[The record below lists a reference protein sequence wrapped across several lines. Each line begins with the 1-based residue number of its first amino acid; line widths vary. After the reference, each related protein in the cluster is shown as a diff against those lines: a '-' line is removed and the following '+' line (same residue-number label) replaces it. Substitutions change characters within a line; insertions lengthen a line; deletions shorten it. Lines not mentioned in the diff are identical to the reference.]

1 MNFQELIAFC
11 KPVSVSGSEP
21 ETMGKLRQDSREIEP
36 GDIFIA
42 VKGTK
47 SDGHNFI
54 DEAIDRGAAVIISE
68 KELNTDTSVAVLQ
81 VKKTRK
87 LLGKLAQ
94 KMEGN
99 PAQKLTIIGVT
110 GTNGKT
116 TVATL
121 VWQILT
127 KLNYKASLLGTI
139 EKRVLQKQSSSRL
152 TTADPIELAET
163 MREMVEAGSEYL
175 VMEVSSHALDQ
186 RRTKGIPFKVAVF
199 TNLSHDHLD
208 YHETMNEYASAK
220 KKLFN
225 SLDRKSWAV
234 TNADDERGEWIVNS
248 TPAKVLSF
256 SFENKGL
263 IQAEILT
270 SDATG
275 MTISIDDTQ
284 IETPLVGRFNAYNV
298 VEALLTCTALGID
311 GKAAAG
317 FLKHCH
323 GAPGRMERVNND
335 SSIENEPIV
344 FVDYAH
350 TPHALENVLSTLKE
364 LKTRHQK
371 LVCVFGCGGDRDK
384 TKRPKMAE
392 IAESYTN
399 RIIVTSDNP
408 RTENPDSII
417 DHIMEGFKNPGEVTR
432 ITNRKDAIRE
442 AVFTSKA
449 GSIVLIAGK
458 GHETYQEINGNR
470 IHFDDREVVR
480 VALRERDGQTE
491 KEGAV

>member
-11 KPVSVSGSEP
+11 KPISVSGPEP
-21 ETMGKLRQDSREIEP
+21 ETIGKLRQDSREIDP

-54 DEAIDRGAAVIISE
+54 AEAIEHGAAVIISQ
-68 KELNTDTSVAVLQ
+68 KELNINENVAVIQ

-99 PAQKLTIIGVT
+99 PANKLTIIGVT

-127 KLNYKASLLGTI
+127 KLDYKASLLGTI
-139 EKRVLQKQSSSRL
+139 EKRVLQRQSPSRL

-163 MREMVEAGSEYL
+163 MREMVDAGSEYL
-175 VMEVSSHALDQ
+175 AMEVSSHALDQ
-186 RRTKGIPFKVAVF
+186 RRTKGISFKVAVF

-225 SLDRKSWAV
+225 SLDSKSWAI

-256 SFENKGL
+256 SFEDKGL
-263 IQAEILT
+263 LHAKILK

-275 MTISIDDTQ
+275 MTISIDETK

-311 GKAAAG
+311 GKKAAEI
-317 FLKHCH
+317 LEHCH
-323 GAPGRMERVNND
+323 GAPGRMERINED
-335 SSIENEPIV
+335 LTIENEPIV

-350 TPHALENVLSTLKE
+350 TPNALENVLSTLRE

-384 TKRPKMAE
+384 SKRPKMAS
-392 IAESYTN
+392 IAESYAN
-399 RIIVTSDNP
+399 RVIVTSDNP
-408 RTENPDSII
+408 RTEDPGLII
-417 DHIMEGFKNPGEVTR
+417 DEIMKGFKHPDEITR
-432 ITNRKDAIRE
+432 ITNRQDAIKE
-442 AVFTSKA
+442 AVLSSKA

-458 GHETYQEINGNR
+458 GHETYQEINGKR
-470 IHFDDREVVR
+470 IHFDDREIVR
-480 VALRERDGQTE
+480 EALQQRDGRAK
-491 KEGAV
+491 KEGAI

>member
-1 MNFQELIAFC
+1 M
-11 KPVSVSGSEP
+11 
-21 ETMGKLRQDSREIEP
+21 
-36 GDIFIA
+36 
-42 VKGTK
+42 KGTK

-54 DEAIDRGAAVIISE
+54 DEAIEHGAAVIISQ
-68 KELNTDTSVAVLQ
+68 KELDLDENVAVIQ

-94 KMEGN
+94 RMEAN
-99 PAQKLTIIGVT
+99 PADKLTIIGVT

-121 VWQILT
+121 VWQILS
-127 KLNYKASLLGTI
+127 KLNYRASLLGTI
-139 EKRVLQKQSSSRL
+139 EKRVLQEKSPSRL
-152 TTADPIELAET
+152 TTADPIELAEA

-186 RRTKGIPFKVAVF
+186 RRTKGISFKVAVF

-225 SLDRKSWAV
+225 SLDSKSWAI
-234 TNADDERGEWIVNS
+234 TNADDDRGEWIVNS

-256 SFENKGL
+256 SFGDKGL
-263 IQAEILT
+263 LQAKILR

-275 MTISIDDTQ
+275 MTISLDETE

-311 GKAAAG
+311 GRNAAG
-317 FLKHCH
+317 ILKHCH
-323 GAPGRMERVNND
+323 GAPGRMERVNED
-335 SSIENEPIV
+335 LAIENEPIV

-350 TPHALENVLSTLKE
+350 TPNALENVLSTLRE

-384 TKRPKMAE
+384 SKRPKMAN
-392 IAESYTN
+392 IAESFAN
-399 RIIVTSDNP
+399 QVIVTSDNP
-408 RTENPDSII
+408 RSEDPDTII
-417 DHIMEGFKNPGEVTR
+417 DDIMEGFKHPDKITR
-432 ITNRKDAIRE
+432 IIQRKNAIKE
-442 AVFTSKA
+442 AVLSSKA
-449 GSIVLIAGK
+449 GSIVLVAGK
-458 GHETYQEINGNR
+458 GHEIYQEINSER
-470 IHFDDREVVR
+470 IHFDDREIVR
-480 VALRERDGQTE
+480 EALQQRDGRAE
-491 KEGAV
+491 KQGAI

>member
-1 MNFQELIAFC
+1 MNFQELISFC
-11 KPVSVSGSEP
+11 KPISVSGPEP
-21 ETMGKLRQDSREIEP
+21 ESIGKLRQDSREVEP

-54 DEAIDRGAAVIISE
+54 NEAIERGAAVIISE
-68 KELNTDTSVAVLQ
+68 KELDTDSDVAVLE

-94 KMEGN
+94 KMEKK
-99 PAQKLTIIGVT
+99 PAEKLTIVGVT

-139 EKRVLQKQSSSRL
+139 EKRVLKNQTQSRL
-152 TTADPIELAET
+152 TTADPIELAHD
-163 MREMVEAGSEYL
+163 MKEMVDAGSEYL
-175 VMEVSSHALDQ
+175 IMEVSSHALDQ
-186 RRTKGIPFKVAVF
+186 RRTKGISFKVAVF

-225 SLDRKSWAV
+225 SLDSTSWAII
-234 TNADDERGEWIVNS
+234 NADDERGEWMVNS

-256 SFENKGL
+256 SFEDKGL
-263 IQAEILT
+263 LQATILK

-275 MTISIDDTQ
+275 MKISLDETE

-298 VEALLTCTALGID
+298 VEALLTCTVLGID
-311 GKAAAG
+311 GHHTAG
-317 FLKHCH
+317 ILKHCQ
-323 GAPGRMERVNND
+323 GAPGRMERVN
-335 SSIENEPIV
+335 SEETIESEPVV

-350 TPHALENVLSTLKE
+350 TPNALENVLSTLKE
-364 LKTRHQK
+364 LKTQGQK
-371 LVCVFGCGGDRDK
+371 LILVFGCGGDRDK
-384 TKRPKMAE
+384 TKRPKMAG
-392 IAESYTN
+392 IAELYATQV
-399 RIIVTSDNP
+399 IVTSDNP
-408 RTENPDSII
+408 RSEDPDSII
-417 DHIMEGFKNPGEVTR
+417 DDVMEGFKNPDQVTR
-432 ITNRKDAIRE
+432 ITARDQAIKE
-442 AVFTSKA
+442 AISSSKP

-458 GHETYQEINGNR
+458 GHETYQVIHGER
-470 IHFDDREVVR
+470 IHFDDREIAR
-480 VALRERDGQTE
+480 DALRARNGFTKTE
-491 KEGAV
+491 GVA

>member
-11 KPVSVSGSEP
+11 KPISVSGTEP
-21 ETMGKLRQDSREIEP
+21 ETIGKLRQDSREIAP

-54 DEAIDRGAAVIISE
+54 DEAIEGGAAVIISE
-68 KELNTDTSVAVLQ
+68 KELETNHDVAVLE

-94 KMEGN
+94 KIEGN
-99 PAQKLTIIGVT
+99 PADKLTIIGVT

-121 VWQILT
+121 IWQILS

-139 EKRVLQKQSSSRL
+139 EKRVLQKKSQSRL
-152 TTADPIELAET
+152 TTADPIELASA
-163 MREMVEAGSEYL
+163 MKEMVDAGSEYL
-175 VMEVSSHALDQ
+175 AMEVSSHALDQ
-186 RRTKGIPFKVAVF
+186 RRTKGISFNVAVF

-225 SLDRKSWAV
+225 SLDSKNWAI

-256 SFENKGL
+256 SFEDKGL
-263 IQAEILT
+263 LQAKILK

-275 MTISIDDTQ
+275 MTISIDDTE

-311 GKAAAG
+311 GQAAAG
-317 FLKHCH
+317 ILKHCD
-323 GAPGRMERVNND
+323 GAPGRMERVNKD
-335 SSIENEPIV
+335 LEIKDEPIV

-350 TPHALENVLSTLKE
+350 TPNALENVLSTLKE
-364 LKTRHQK
+364 LQTRHQK
-371 LVCVFGCGGDRDK
+371 LVVVFGCGGDRDK
-384 TKRPKMAE
+384 TKRPKMAT
-392 IAESYTN
+392 IAESYAN
-399 RIIVTSDNP
+399 RVIVTSDNP
-408 RTENPDSII
+408 RTEDPDTII
-417 DHIMEGFKNPGEVTR
+417 DHIMEGFKKPDEVTR
-432 ITNRKDAIRE
+432 ITNREEAIYE
-442 AVFTSKA
+442 AVLSSKA
-449 GSIVLIAGK
+449 GSIVLVAGK
-458 GHETYQEINGNR
+458 GHETYQEINGKR
-470 IHFDDREVVR
+470 IHFDDREVVQE
-480 VALRERDGQTE
+480 ALQSRNKKTE
-491 KEGAV
+491 KEGAA

>member
-11 KPVSVSGSEP
+11 KPISVSGPEP
-21 ETMGKLRQDSREIEP
+21 ETIGKLRQDSREVEP
-36 GDIFIA
+36 GDIFVA
-42 VKGTK
+42 VRGSR

-54 DEAIDRGAAVIISE
+54 GEAIEHGAAVIISQ
-68 KELNTDTSVAVLQ
+68 KEVDIDESVAVLQ

-94 KMEGN
+94 RMTGN
-99 PAQKLTIIGVT
+99 PADKLTIVGVT

-139 EKRVLQKQSSSRL
+139 EKRVLEQQAPSRL
-152 TTADPIELAET
+152 TTADPIELAES
-163 MREMVEAGSEYL
+163 MKEMVDAGSEYL

-186 RRTKGIPFKVAVF
+186 RRTNGIPFKVAVF

-208 YHETMNEYASAK
+208 YHETMSEYASAK

-225 SLDRKSWAV
+225 SLDSKSWAI
-234 TNADDERGEWIVNS
+234 TNADDERGEWITNS

-256 SFENKGL
+256 SFEDKGL
-263 IQAEILT
+263 LQAKILK

-275 MTISIDDTQ
+275 MTISIDETK

-298 VEALLTCTALGID
+298 VEALLTCTALGVD
-311 GKAAAG
+311 GKNAAEI
-317 FLKHCH
+317 LKHCS
-323 GAPGRMERVNND
+323 GAPGRMERVNQQSD
-335 SSIENEPIV
+335 IANEPIV

-350 TPHALENVLSTLKE
+350 TPNALENVLSTLKE
-364 LKTRHQK
+364 LKRRHQQ

-384 TKRPKMAE
+384 SKRPKMAK
-392 IAESYTN
+392 IAESYAN
-399 RIIVTSDNP
+399 RVIVTSDNP
-408 RTENPDSII
+408 RSEDPDLII
-417 DHIMEGFKNPGEVTR
+417 DEIMEGFKKTENITR
-432 ITNRKDAIRE
+432 LTNRRDAIHE
-442 AVFTSKA
+442 AVFSSKA

-458 GHETYQEINGNR
+458 GHETYQEINGDR
-470 IHFDDREVVR
+470 IHFDDREIVR
-480 VALRERDGQTE
+480 KALQKRDGTTK

>member
-1 MNFQELIAFC
+1 MNFQELISFC
-11 KPVSVSGSEP
+11 KPISISGPEP
-21 ETMGKLRQDSREIEP
+21 ETLGKLRQDSREVKQ

-42 VKGTK
+42 VKGSK

-54 DEAIDRGAAVIISE
+54 DEAIERGAGIIICQKDIKIDENVTVI
-68 KELNTDTSVAVLQ
+68 Q

-94 KMEGN
+94 KIEEN
-99 PAQKLTIIGVT
+99 PADELKIIGVT

-116 TVATL
+116 TVTTL

-139 EKRVLQKQSSSRL
+139 EKRVLQNKSPSRL
-152 TTADPIELAET
+152 TTADPIELAQA
-163 MREMVEAGSEYL
+163 MKEMVDAGSEYL

-186 RRTKGIPFKVAVF
+186 GRTKGISFQVAVF

-225 SLDRKSWAV
+225 SLDSKSWAI

-248 TPAKVLSF
+248 TPAKILSF
-256 SFENKGL
+256 SFEDKGL
-263 IQAEILT
+263 LQAKILQ
-270 SDATG
+270 SDAKG
-275 MTISIDDTQ
+275 MKISIDETK

-298 VEALLTCTALGID
+298 VEALLTCTALGVD
-311 GKAAAG
+311 GKKAAEI
-317 FLKHCH
+317 LKDCS
-323 GAPGRMERVNND
+323 GAPGRMERVNRD
-335 SSIENEPIV
+335 LDASNEPIV

-350 TPHALENVLSTLKE
+350 TPNALENVLSTLRD

-384 TKRPKMAE
+384 SKRPKMAE
-392 IAESYTN
+392 IAESYAN
-399 RIIVTSDNP
+399 RVIVTSDNP
-408 RTENPDSII
+408 RSEDPDLII
-417 DHIMEGFKNPGEVTR
+417 DDIMEGFKNSENITR
-432 ITNRKDAIRE
+432 LTNRRDAIHE

-458 GHETYQEINGNR
+458 GHETYQEINGDR
-470 IHFDDREVVR
+470 IHFDDREI
-480 VALRERDGQTE
+480 ALEALQKRDDTTK

>member
-11 KPVSVSGSEP
+11 EPMSVSGPEP
-21 ETMGKLRQDSREIEP
+21 DIMGKLRQDSREIEF

-54 DEAIDRGAAVIISE
+54 DEAIERGASVIIAQQELSE
-68 KELNTDTSVAVLQ
+68 YQNAAVLR

-94 KMEGN
+94 KMAGN
-99 PAQKLTIIGVT
+99 PAGKLTIVGIT

-127 KLNYKASLLGTI
+127 KLQYKASLLGTI
-139 EKRVLQKQSSSRL
+139 EKRVLQKQSQSRL

-163 MREMVEAGSEYL
+163 MKEMVDAGCEYL
-175 VMEVSSHALDQ
+175 AMEVSSHALDQ
-186 RRTKGIPFKVAVF
+186 KRTKGISFDVAVF

-208 YHETMNEYASAK
+208 YHETMNEYASSK

-225 SLDRKSWAV
+225 SLDSKSWAI
-234 TNADDERGEWIVNS
+234 TNADDERGEWMVNS
-248 TPAKVLSF
+248 TPAKILSF
-256 SFENKGL
+256 SFEDKGL
-263 IQAEILT
+263 LQAKLLK
-270 SDATG
+270 SDAAG
-275 MTISIDDTQ
+275 MTISVDETK

-298 VEALLTCTALGID
+298 IEALLTCTALGID
-311 GKAAAG
+311 GKAAAEI
-317 FLKHCH
+317 LKECH
-323 GAPGRMERVNND
+323 GAPGRMERVNKKLP
-335 SSIENEPIV
+335 IKNEPIV

-350 TPHALENVLSTLKE
+350 TPNALENVLSTLKE

-371 LVCVFGCGGDRDK
+371 LVCVFGCGGDRDSS
-384 TKRPKMAE
+384 KRPKMAE
-392 IAESYTN
+392 IAERYAN
-399 RIIVTSDNP
+399 RVIVTSDNP
-408 RTENPDSII
+408 RSEDPDSII
-417 DHIMEGFKNPGEVTR
+417 DDIMKGFKKPENITR
-432 ITNRKDAIRE
+432 LTNRRDAIHE
-442 AVFTSKA
+442 AVFTTKA

-458 GHETYQEINGNR
+458 GHETYQEIDGDR
-470 IHFDDREVVR
+470 IHFDDREIVR
-480 VALRERDGQTE
+480 DALQKRNGTIE

>member
-1 MNFQELIAFC
+1 MNFQELISFC
-11 KPVSVSGSEP
+11 KPISISGPEP
-21 ETMGKLRQDSREIEP
+21 ETIGKLRQDSREVES

-42 VKGTK
+42 VKGSK

-54 DEAIDRGAAVIISE
+54 PEAIERGAGIIICQKEIEFDENVTVI
-68 KELNTDTSVAVLQ
+68 T

-99 PAQKLTIIGVT
+99 PADKLKIIGVT

-116 TVATL
+116 TVTTL

-127 KLNYKASLLGTI
+127 KLNCKASLLGTI
-139 EKRVLQKQSSSRL
+139 EKRVLQNKSPSRL
-152 TTADPIELAET
+152 TTADPIELAQA
-163 MREMVEAGSEYL
+163 MKEMTDAGSEYL

-186 RRTKGIPFKVAVF
+186 ERTKGISFQVAVF

-225 SLDRKSWAV
+225 SLDSKSWAI
-234 TNADDERGEWIVNS
+234 TNSDDERGEWIVNS
-248 TPAKVLSF
+248 TPAKILSF
-256 SFENKGL
+256 SFEDKGL
-263 IQAEILT
+263 LQAKILQ
-270 SDATG
+270 SDAKG
-275 MTISIDDTQ
+275 MTISIDETK

-298 VEALLTCTALGID
+298 VEALLTCTALGVD
-311 GKAAAG
+311 GKKAAEI
-317 FLKHCH
+317 LKHCT
-323 GAPGRMERVNND
+323 GAPGRMERVNQEFD
-335 SSIENEPIV
+335 TSNEPIV

-350 TPHALENVLSTLKE
+350 TPNALENVLSTLRE

-384 TKRPKMAE
+384 SKRPKMAK
-392 IAESYTN
+392 IAESYAN
-399 RIIVTSDNP
+399 RVIVTSDNP
-408 RTENPDSII
+408 RSEDPDLII
-417 DHIMEGFKNPGEVTR
+417 DDIREGFKNPENITR
-432 ITNRKDAIRE
+432 LTNRRDAIHE

-458 GHETYQEINGNR
+458 GHEIYQDINGDR
-470 IHFDDREVVR
+470 IHFDDREI
-480 VALRERDGQTE
+480 ALEALQKRDDTTK